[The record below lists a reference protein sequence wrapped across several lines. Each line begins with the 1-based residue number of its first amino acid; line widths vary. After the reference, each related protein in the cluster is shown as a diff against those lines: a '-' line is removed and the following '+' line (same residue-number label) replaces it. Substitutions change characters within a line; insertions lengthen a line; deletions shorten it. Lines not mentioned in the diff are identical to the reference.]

1 MKRRAN
7 GLTPKGYGIA
17 GRDEVFV
24 AMTSLT
30 AESGLCTTE
39 SKAMSIARP
48 KILTALLLAAS
59 AAALSGCVATGG
71 YDPYYPAYGETVVVP
86 PPAVYAAPPPVFVQP
101 GYRYR
106 SWDDDRGW
114 RGRGWDNRRDWSN
127 RGDRGHRGDR
137 GNRGDWSNRGNWGN
151 QGGGNH
157 NGDPHAWER
166 PGGPHG
172 WGR

>member
-1 MKRRAN
+1 MNRWAN
-7 GLTPKGYGIA
+7 GLTPRGYGIA
-17 GRDEVFV
+17 GQAEVFV
-24 AMTSLT
+24 PMTSLT
-30 AESGLCTTE
+30 AESGPCTTE
-39 SKAMSIARP
+39 SKAMSIVRP

-86 PPAVYAAPPPVFVQP
+86 PPVVVQP

-106 SWDDDRGW
+106 TWDDDRGW
-114 RGRGWDNRRDWSN
+114 RRRGWDNRRDWGN
-127 RGDRGHRGDR
+127 RGDR
-137 GNRGDWSNRGNWGN
+137 GNRGNWGN
-151 QGGGNH
+151 RGGGDH

>member
-1 MKRRAN
+1 MDGEAD
-7 GLTPKGYGIA
+7 GVTPKGYGIA
-17 GRDEVFV
+17 GRDGLFV
-24 AMTSLT
+24 PKTAFA
-30 AESGLCTTE
+30 AESGLRTTE
-39 SKAMSIARP
+39 SKAMSIVRP

-59 AAALSGCVATGG
+59 AAALSGCIATGG

-86 PPAVYAAPPPVFVQP
+86 PPAVYAAPPPVVVQP

-106 SWDDDRGW
+106 TWDDDRRW
-114 RGRGWDNRRDWSN
+114 HRRGWDDRRDWGN
-127 RGDRGHRGDR
+127 RGDR
-137 GNRGDWSNRGNWGN
+137 GNRGDWGNRGNWGN
-151 QGGGNH
+151 RSRGDH

>member
-1 MKRRAN
+1 
-7 GLTPKGYGIA
+7 
-17 GRDEVFV
+17 
-24 AMTSLT
+24 MTGFT

-59 AAALSGCVATGG
+59 AAALTGCVATGG

-86 PPAVYAAPPPVFVQP
+86 PPAVYAVPPPVVVQP

-114 RGRGWDNRRDWSN
+114 RGRGWENRRDWGN
-127 RGDRGHRGDR
+127 RGDR
-137 GNRGDWSNRGNWGN
+137 GNRGNWSNRG
-151 QGGGNH
+151 GGDH